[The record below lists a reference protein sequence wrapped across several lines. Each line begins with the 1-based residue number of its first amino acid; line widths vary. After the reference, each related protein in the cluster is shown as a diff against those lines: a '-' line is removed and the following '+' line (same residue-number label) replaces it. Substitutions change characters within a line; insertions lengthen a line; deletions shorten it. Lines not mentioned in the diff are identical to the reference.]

1 MSHSCPP
8 KRHNQPKDEGAAVGG
23 CGVRGGI
30 QHNISTSDQ
39 GEGLAHHHQVRDWWN
54 DPERHRSGNIE
65 HLEEHESLGN
75 VRTEANKPYLGAWS

>member
-1 MSHSCPP
+1 
-8 KRHNQPKDEGAAVGG
+8 
-23 CGVRGGI
+23 
-30 QHNISTSDQ
+30 
-39 GEGLAHHHQVRDWWN
+39 LAHHHQVRDWWN